1 MNYILTS
8 LISYLLGSFNIA
20 YLVSKAHG
28 FDIRETGS
36 RNAGASNMKVN
47 FGWGAGI
54 MTCLIDMLKAIV
66 AMKLCACLFPND
78 EVIPALAGAMTI
90 IGHIYPFY
98 MGFHGGK
105 GFASYIG
112 MLLGL
117 NWKFALA
124 IMALTAVVTLISNY
138 IVVGTFTTMVVV
150 PLYLIYVKA
159 NKYVTLIVS
168 AVSALIVYKHRINIK
183 RIIKREEIVVF
194 DRSKKEQHKD
204 DSSRKDN

>member
-1 MNYILTS
+1 MEYVYTS

-20 YLVSKAHG
+20 YFVSKAHG

-54 MTCLIDMLKAIV
+54 LTCLVDMAKAII
-66 AMKLCACLFPND
+66 AMKLCAYLFPNN
-78 EVIPALAGAMTI
+78 EIIPALAGAMTI
-90 IGHIYPFY
+90 VGHIYPFY

-124 IMALTAVVTLISNY
+124 IMALTALVTLISNY
-138 IVVGTFTTMVVV
+138 IVVGTLTTMVVV
-150 PLYLIYVKA
+150 PLYLIYIKA
-159 NKYVTLIVS
+159 NIYVILIVA
-168 AVSALIVYKHRINIK
+168 AVSALIVYKHRINIR
-183 RIIKREEIVVF
+183 RIINHEEIVVF
-194 DRSKKEQHKD
+194 ERKKKE
-204 DSSRKDN
+204 

>member
-1 MNYILTS
+1 MEYIYTS

-20 YLVSKAHG
+20 YFVSKAHG

-54 MTCLIDMLKAIV
+54 MTCLVDMAKAII
-66 AMKLCACLFPND
+66 AMKLCAYLFPNN
-78 EVIPALAGAMTI
+78 EIIPVLAGAMAI
-90 IGHIYPFY
+90 VGHIYPFY

-117 NWKFALA
+117 NWKFALV
-124 IMALTAVVTLISNY
+124 IMALTAIVTLISNY
-138 IVVGTFTTMVVV
+138 IVVGTLTTMAVV
-150 PLYLIYVKA
+150 PLYLIFTKA
-159 NKYVTLIVS
+159 NIYVILIVT
-168 AVSALIVYKHRINIK
+168 AVSALITYKHRINIR
-183 RIIKREEIVVF
+183 RIINHEEIVVF
-194 DRSKKEQHKD
+194 DRSKKKD
-204 DSSRKDN
+204 K

>member
-1 MNYILTS
+1 MEYIYTS

-20 YLVSKAHG
+20 YFVSKAHG

-54 MTCLIDMLKAIV
+54 MTCLVDMAKAII
-66 AMKLCACLFPND
+66 AMKLCAYLFPNN
-78 EVIPALAGAMTI
+78 EIIPVLAGAMAVV
-90 IGHIYPFY
+90 GHIYPFY

-117 NWKFALA
+117 NWKFALV
-124 IMALTAVVTLISNY
+124 IMALTAIVTLISNY
-138 IVVGTFTTMVVV
+138 IVVGTLTTMAVV
-150 PLYLIYVKA
+150 PLYLIFTKA
-159 NKYVTLIVS
+159 NIYVILIVT
-168 AVSALIVYKHRINIK
+168 AVSALITYKHRINIR
-183 RIIKREEIVVF
+183 RIINHEEIVVF
-194 DRSKKEQHKD
+194 DRSKKKD
-204 DSSRKDN
+204 K

>member
-1 MNYILTS
+1 MEYVYTS

-20 YLVSKAHG
+20 YFVSKAHG

-54 MTCLIDMLKAIV
+54 LTCLVDMAKAII
-66 AMKLCACLFPND
+66 AMKLCAYLFPNN
-78 EVIPALAGAMTI
+78 EIIPALAGAMTI
-90 IGHIYPFY
+90 VGHIYPFY

-124 IMALTAVVTLISNY
+124 IMALTALVTLISNY
-138 IVVGTFTTMVVV
+138 IVVGTLTTMVVV
-150 PLYLIYVKA
+150 PLYLIYIKA
-159 NKYVTLIVS
+159 NIYVILIVA
-168 AVSALIVYKHRINIK
+168 AVSALIVYKHRINIR
-183 RIIKREEIVVF
+183 RIINHEEIVVF
-194 DRSKKEQHKD
+194 DRSKKKD
-204 DSSRKDN
+204 K